1 MTGPEAR
8 TETEASVDPDPVLL
22 LVDDDPI
29 NLRMLMATLEGEG
42 YRLLAATSGEGAL
55 KIAAQAHPDLIL
67 LDIQMPGIDGY
78 ETCRRL
84 KADKTSRD
92 SAVIFLTALQ
102 DTREKVKGLSIGAVD
117 FLTKPF
123 DSDEIRARVARQL
136 QIHRQQAALRRQ
148 NRELSERLRSASG
161 STADDLAIDGAQLRD
176 LILQGE
182 NDTVEFKST
191 LRWNLKTEQK
201 DKAVEKAWLK
211 TLAAF
216 LNTDGGTLLLGVEDN
231 GKILGTAPDRFD
243 SNDKYLLHV
252 NNCIQ
257 QHIGLANT
265 GSIRYGLIPHGDAH
279 VLAIRCR
286 PSPDPVFLRIGKEEE
301 FYIRVGPGSRKLSPS
316 EVLAYVARREPFN
329 RP

>member
-1 MTGPEAR
+1 MTDPEKNTDA
-8 TETEASVDPDPVLL
+8 EAGAAPDSVLL

-67 LDIQMPGIDGY
+67 LDVQMPGIDGY

-84 KADKTSRD
+84 KADPAARD

-117 FLTKPF
+117 FITKPF
-123 DSDEIRARVARQL
+123 DSEEIRARVSRQL
-136 QIHRQQAALRRQ
+136 QIHRQQAALLRQ

-161 STADDLAIDGAQLRD
+161 KKIDDLAIDGDRVGA
-176 LILQGE
+176 LIDQGE
-182 NDTVEFKST
+182 SDTVEFKST
-191 LRWNLKTEQK
+191 LRWNLKTERK

-216 LNTDGGTLLLGVEDN
+216 LNTDGGTLLVGVEDD
-231 GKILGTAPDRFD
+231 GRVLGTVSDRFD

-257 QHIGLANT
+257 QHIGLAST
-265 GSIRYGLIPHGDAH
+265 GNIRFALVPRGDTH

-286 PSPDPVFLRIGKEEE
+286 PSADPVFLKIGNEEE

-316 EVLAYVARREPFN
+316 EVLAYVTRRDP
-329 RP
+329 